1 MKGELKGFQIPFS
14 NGTPDC
20 PVRRSSTISTILF
33 TNLVVDAAVCDWST
47 LHRATEQSS
56 TEADGESLVGGDH
69 GKIAAQY

>member
-47 LHRATEQSS
+47 LHRATSS

-69 GKIAAQY
+69 GGGKIAAQY